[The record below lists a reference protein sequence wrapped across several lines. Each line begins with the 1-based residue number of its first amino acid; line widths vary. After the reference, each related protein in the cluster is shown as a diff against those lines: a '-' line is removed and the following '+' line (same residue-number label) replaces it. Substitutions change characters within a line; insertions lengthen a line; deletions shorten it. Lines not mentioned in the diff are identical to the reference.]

1 MQKVNC
7 ECKQNQVNPDQ
18 VDPVVSCFLG
28 SWRKKYYV
36 TDLQS
41 WQMQSLSGNNFFC
54 FCVFRSF
61 NFRQYEFSYSF
72 SELVQCPQTLKESFP
87 TLHTYVFGSTII
99 RRTKKYRTKKRQ
111 TKIYQK
117 TKNVDI
123 SNKNMPKVDISKRKR
138 T

>member
-54 FCVFRSF
+54 FSVFRSF
-61 NFRQYEFSYSF
+61 NFRQYEFFYSF

-87 TLHTYVFGSTII
+87 TLHTYVFNSTII
-99 RRTKKYRTKKRQ
+99 CQ
-111 TKIYQK
+111 TKIYWTKNAERRYIKKQK
-117 TKNVDI
+117 TSIYWMKI
-123 SNKNMPKVDISKRKR
+123 YQIYRYIKS
-138 T
+138 